1 MGKKVIY
8 ECDNCQ
14 NKVDDLILNEGWI
27 HIEPIG
33 EEKGIRLSISV
44 FDEKA
49 KKKTDGFYVK

>member
-44 FDEKA
+44 FD
-49 KKKTDGFYVK
+49 DFYVK